1 MNKIR
6 LGHCLLV
13 YSLLAVNSQSFT
25 QTPSNSTLLQLSV
38 AYGATYTVQCSAY
51 QYFSVYF
58 QDACKD
64 LIVSLLVKS
73 GQPDIYAKKA
83 DVDKD
88 PYPTKEKLTWAA
100 YSDNDF
106 TLTISQ
112 WDLES
117 SPGYYYIGVYNDCTN
132 QNKPAVFK
140 IEAFPSQDPF
150 VAVGLTDLVKYPWLG
165 ELQSG
170 APKSYQFY
178 RFCVSKCSNVKI
190 ELDTLSYPELL
201 VSRQHLLPSLR
212 DYRYYIYCILSYK
225 TYDIRFCSVYGM
237 ACFHFAASLFLI

>member
-25 QTPSNSTLLQLSV
+25 QTPSNSTLLQLSA

-88 PYPTKEKLTWAA
+88 TYPTKEKLTWAT
-100 YSDNDF
+100 SDQ
-106 TLTISQ
+106 I
-112 WDLES
+112 
-117 SPGYYYIGVYNDCTN
+117 
-132 QNKPAVFK
+132 
-140 IEAFPSQDPF
+140 
-150 VAVGLTDLVKYPWLG
+150 
-165 ELQSG
+165 
-170 APKSYQFY
+170 KSDQ
-178 RFCVSKCSNVKI
+178 
-190 ELDTLSYPELL
+190 
-201 VSRQHLLPSLR
+201 
-212 DYRYYIYCILSYK
+212 
-225 TYDIRFCSVYGM
+225 IRS
-237 ACFHFAASLFLI
+237 AQP